1 MTHLQEAR
9 DVPLVV
15 DAHGHHVLKHP
26 EEGTVLSFFGLG
38 FAQQAVE
45 LEKQP
50 ACTFWRDRRVDSA
63 THLFHPA

>member
-9 DVPLVV
+9 DVPLVI
-15 DAHGHHVLKHP
+15 DAHCHHVLKHP

-38 FAQQAVE
+38 LAQQAVE

-50 ACTFWRDRRVDSA
+50 PCAF
-63 THLFHPA
+63 

>member
-9 DVPLVV
+9 DVPLVI

-26 EEGTVLSFFGLG
+26 EEGTVFSFFGLG
-38 FAQQAVE
+38 LAQQAVK

-50 ACTFWRDRRVDSA
+50 PGTF
-63 THLFHPA
+63 